1 MSLAIQTV
9 WLEQGAIADRM
20 TAPEARQ
27 CIAAIKAHLHGARAL
42 LLELEERE
50 GWRALGYSSWRAC
63 VVAEFGQ
70 SQAYLYR
77 QLAAAKIER
86 VVEPFSP
93 IGEIPEGQLRPLAA
107 LDSPDEQRAVWDTA
121 KETAPNGRVTAAHV
135 VQVITTT
142 RSYDGNEWYTPPEVI
157 DAARAVMGGID
168 VDPAT
173 CAGAQR
179 IVQAARWYTKDDDG
193 LKHDWPGRVWL
204 NPPYSTREV
213 QQFTQR
219 LIHQVEAGVTH
230 QAVLL
235 VNNATDTD
243 WCQALLRRYPV
254 CLTDG
259 RVKFY
264 RLDIDKKP
272 QARQGQAFFYAGPH
286 VDRFHEVFEQFGVV
300 MTARKKEAHA

>member
-9 WLEQGAIADRM
+9 WIEPGDIADRM

-50 GWRALGYSSWRAC
+50 GWRALGYPSWRAC

-77 QLAAAKIER
+77 QLAAAKIEC

-135 VQVITTT
+135 VQVINTTCG
-142 RSYDGNEWYTPPEVI
+142 YDGNEWYTPPEVI
-157 DAARAVMGGID
+157 AAARAVMGGID

-179 IVQAARWYTKDDDG
+179 IVQATMWYDKERDG
-193 LKHDWPGRVWL
+193 LKHDWPCRVWL
-204 NPPYSTREV
+204 NPPYS
-213 QQFTQR
+213 
-219 LIHQVEAGVTH
+219 
-230 QAVLL
+230 
-235 VNNATDTD
+235 N
-243 WCQALLRRYPV
+243 P
-254 CLTDG
+254 
-259 RVKFY
+259 
-264 RLDIDKKP
+264 
-272 QARQGQAFFYAGPH
+272 
-286 VDRFHEVFEQFGVV
+286 
-300 MTARKKEAHA
+300 